1 MITIENLT
9 LEFDVEGGSEEEAFA
24 ALFHK
29 HITRWKRHEDEM
41 KQRERTAAAARR
53 VVGRPPE
60 GEA

>member
-24 ALFHK
+24 VLFRK
-29 HITRWKRHEDEM
+29 HITQWKRHDDET
-41 KQRERTAAAARR
+41 KQRERMAAASRH
-53 VVGRPPE
+53 VVGRAPD